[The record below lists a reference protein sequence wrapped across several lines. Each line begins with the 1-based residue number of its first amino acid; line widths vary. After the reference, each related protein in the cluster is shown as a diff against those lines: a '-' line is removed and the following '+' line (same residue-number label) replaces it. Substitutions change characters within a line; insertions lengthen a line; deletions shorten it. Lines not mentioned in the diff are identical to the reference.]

1 MRSTGIHQKQVF
13 LQLKKYTTC
22 RSYYADN
29 GLSYN
34 IGRLNM
40 GGCDFSTRPYS
51 YDDIDGDV
59 NLEHFA
65 LTEEDTLYKV
75 KGCKEHFLC

>member
-1 MRSTGIHQKQVF
+1 MLSCRYLFVF
-13 LQLKKYTTC
+13 NAL

-29 GLSYN
+29 GLAYN

-51 YDDIDGDV
+51 YDDVEGD
-59 NLEHFA
+59 NQLQHFS
-65 LTEEDTLYKV
+65 LTKEDTDFKV
-75 KGCKEHFLC
+75 KKFV

>member
-1 MRSTGIHQKQVF
+1 MSMNYCVISVKCYLPLYLF
-13 LQLKKYTTC
+13 F

-29 GLSYN
+29 GLAYN

-51 YDDIDGDV
+51 YDDVEGD
-59 NLEHFA
+59 NQLQHFS
-65 LTEEDTLYKV
+65 LTKEDTDFKV
-75 KGCKEHFLC
+75 KSLSKYFTS